1 MARQQPRSPADN
13 NVGKVKLY
21 PIESI
26 DLEANGISRTDGK
39 VCFVRGALPGELVL
53 AEVVRSKA
61 KYDVA
66 QTLKVLKESS
76 QRVTPACPHFGICG
90 GCSMQHLTLQA
101 QLAIKQRG
109 LEDQLWHLGR
119 VKAETLL
126 RPISGPAWGYRY
138 RARLSVRLVTKKGQV
153 LVGFHERAS
162 GFVAD
167 MQECKILQPRV
178 DALLMPL
185 RTLIASMSISSCL
198 PQIEVAVGERLAR
211 SPLTEAVRN
220 SPNQQLQASVDSSSG
235 AKELVVALVFRIL
248 ERPSDSDE
256 DKLLAFAKIHK
267 IELWYQPKG
276 PDTIFLFCTEN
287 GRVEDTEEVSQLGYF
302 LPEYGIHMPYK
313 PTDFTQ
319 VNHSINTV
327 LVGQAVRLLDPQA
340 DERIADLFCGLGN
353 FTLPL
358 ATRAASVL
366 GIEGAAS
373 LTQRAKDAATHNGLS
388 HKTNFKTRNLFEL
401 TFKDWRALGP
411 FDRVLI
417 DPPREGALAVVQALA
432 EDRRKPKRI
441 VYVSCNPSTLARDA
455 SVLCNGGGWT
465 LKATGAVNMF
475 PHTSHVESISVFEP
489 SINR

>member
-1 MARQQPRSPADN
+1 MARPQARPPAEN
-13 NVGKVKLY
+13 NVGKIKVY

-26 DLEANGISRTDGK
+26 DLEANGISRSDGK
-39 VCFVRGALPGELVL
+39 VCFVRGALPGELVR

-66 QTLKVLKESS
+66 QTLAVLKESS
-76 QRVTPACPHFGICG
+76 QRVKPVCPHFGVCG
-90 GCSMQHLTLQA
+90 GCSMQHLTPQA

-119 VKAETLL
+119 VRPETLL

-138 RARLSVRLVTKKGQV
+138 RARLSVRLVTKKGGV

-167 MQECKILQPRV
+167 MRECKILEPRV

-185 RTLIASMSISSCL
+185 RALIESLSIRSCM
-198 PQIEVAVGERLAR
+198 PQIEVAVGERLVSAA
-211 SPLTEAVRN
+211 PVDGFAPEAHRDY
-220 SPNQQLQASVDSSSG
+220 STS

-248 ERPSDSDE
+248 EHPSDLDE
-256 DKLLAFAKIHK
+256 EKLLTFARQHQ

-276 PDTIFLFCTEN
+276 PDTIYLFCNEH
-287 GRVEDTEEVSQLGYF
+287 GRVDDTEEVSQLGYY

-319 VNHSINTV
+319 VNHAINTV
-327 LVGQAVRLLDPQA
+327 LVGQAVRLLDPKA
-340 DERIADLFCGLGN
+340 DERVADLFCGLGN

-366 GIEGAAS
+366 GIEGAKS
-373 LTQRAKDAATHNGLS
+373 LTQRAKDAAAHNGLS
-388 HKTNFKTRNLFEL
+388 EKTEFKTRNLFEL
-401 TFKDWRALGP
+401 SFKDWRTLGP
-411 FDRVLI
+411 FDRVMI

-455 SVLCNGGGWT
+455 GVLCNGGGWI

-489 SINR
+489 TGQ

>member
-1 MARQQPRSPADN
+1 MVSQPARPVAEN
-13 NVGKVKLY
+13 NLGKIKVY

-26 DLEANGISRTDGK
+26 DLEANGISRTEGK
-39 VCFVRGALPGELVL
+39 VCFVRGALPGEIVR

-66 QTLKVLKESS
+66 QTLSVLKESS
-76 QRVTPACPHFGICG
+76 QRVKPACPHFGVCG
-90 GCSMQHLTLQA
+90 GCSMQHLTPQA

-119 VKAETLL
+119 VRPETLL

-138 RARLSVRLVTKKGQV
+138 RARLSVRLVTKKGGV

-167 MQECKILQPRV
+167 MRECKILEPRV

-185 RTLIASMSISSCL
+185 RSLIESLSIRSSL
-198 PQIEVAVGERLAR
+198 PQIEVAVGERLLNKDNAEHSPQAR
-211 SPLTEAVRN
+211 
-220 SPNQQLQASVDSSSG
+220 
-235 AKELVVALVFRIL
+235 ELVVALVFRIL
-248 ERPSDSDE
+248 VRPSEADE
-256 DKLLAFAKIHK
+256 QNLLSFARQHR

-276 PDTIFLFCTEN
+276 PDSIYLFCNEN
-287 GRVEDTEEVSQLGYF
+287 GRVEDTEESSQLGYYLSEF
-302 LPEYGIHMPYK
+302 GIHMPYK

-319 VNHSINTV
+319 VNHAINTV

-340 DERIADLFCGLGN
+340 DERVVDLFCGLGN

-373 LTQRAKDAATHNGLS
+373 LTQRAKEAAEHNNLGAKS
-388 HKTNFKTRNLFEL
+388 QFKTRNLFEL
-401 TFKDWRALGP
+401 KFKDWRALGP
-411 FDRVLI
+411 FDRVMI

-455 SVLCNGGGWT
+455 GVLCNGGGWV

-475 PHTSHVESISVFEP
+475 PHTSHVESISVFETEKH
-489 SINR
+489 